1 METAI
6 TDRSILEEWDVFH
19 LSDNKTILLTKMR
32 CKDYYK
38 LFQEKIKTEP
48 TAVKSWS
55 KRGPDLTHCW
65 NKLFKNI
72 YKISIDNKLREFAF
86 KLYHRILVT
95 NKELKRF
102 KIRND
107 DACSQCQNAD
117 SLEHTFLECPT
128 SIKFYQEIL
137 SWFNA
142 LENTQINLSKE
153 QFLFQNYTLSPAVH
167 RSIRRRLDL
176 SVLFMKKYLYTCK
189 MTESQPSYLQFL
201 NNLNLQW
208 KIEQFSSVTFFL
220 FFFSF
225 SLFRH
230 LVFCTCIYI
239 YKYLPIFWLFS
250 PC

>member
-38 LFQEKIKTEP
+38 LFQEKVKTEP

-95 NKELKRF
+95 NK
-102 KIRND
+102 
-107 DACSQCQNAD
+107 
-117 SLEHTFLECPT
+117 
-128 SIKFYQEIL
+128 
-137 SWFNA
+137 
-142 LENTQINLSKE
+142 
-153 QFLFQNYTLSPAVH
+153 LF
-167 RSIRRRLDL
+167 
-176 SVLFMKKYLYTCK
+176 
-189 MTESQPSYLQFL
+189 
-201 NNLNLQW
+201 
-208 KIEQFSSVTFFL
+208 
-220 FFFSF
+220 
-225 SLFRH
+225 
-230 LVFCTCIYI
+230 
-239 YKYLPIFWLFS
+239 
-250 PC
+250 